1 MTTHKKAAGESGSI
15 AKQSVMPIVALKSK
29 RVAHTDDNEVIHLIG
44 NMTGRKQRRVAAAY
58 AKWLKRE
65 VKS

>member
-15 AKQSVMPIVALKSK
+15 VQSMLDQRQYIKPDDSETAIVLS
-29 RVAHTDDNEVIHLIG
+29 R
-44 NMTGRKQRRVAAAY
+44 MTGRKQRRVAAAY